1 MSDESLSRRVATT
14 RDGEKEIYVPPIDP
28 SQIPAPSR
36 EIYSRMGDENIVR
49 MMEDFYG
56 ALERSSL
63 RPLFPA
69 DMVGA
74 SRKSAAFFIGLLGG
88 PPLYHQRY
96 GNPMMRARH
105 MAFTITPSA
114 REEWLACFERVL
126 ARATERYGFP
136 AEHLAGFRA
145 FLQGFSLWMV
155 NTADG
160 ADSPHMSMPPFT
172 PQT

>member
-1 MSDESLSRRVATT
+1 VSARHVRAA
-14 RDGEKEIYVPPIDP
+14 GGGGKEIYVPPIDP

-36 EIYSRMGDENIVR
+36 EIFSRMGEDNIVR

-56 ALERSSL
+56 ELERSSL

-105 MAFTITPSA
+105 LAFAITPRA

-126 ARATERYGFP
+126 ARATERYRFP

-145 FLQGFSLWMV
+145 FLDGFSSWMV
-155 NTADG
+155 NTAGDAG
-160 ADSPHMSMPPFT
+160 APHMSMPPFT

>member
-1 MSDESLSRRVATT
+1 LAPPAASERVT
-14 RDGEKEIYVPPIDP
+14 RPVFVPTIDP
-28 SQIPAPSR
+28 AKIPPPSR
-36 EIYSRMGDENIVR
+36 EICGRMGEANIFR
-49 MMEDFYG
+49 MMEDFYRE
-56 ALERSSL
+56 LERSPL

-69 DMVGA
+69 DMGA
-74 SRKSAAFFIGLLGG
+74 ASQKSAAFFVGLLGG

-105 MAFTITPSA
+105 MPFAITLGA

-126 ARATERYGFP
+126 AHAPERYGFP

-155 NTADG
+155 NTEGPAPVHPRTD
-160 ADSPHMSMPPFT
+160 PE
-172 PQT
+172 